1 MPLNQDEIGATLNEL
16 ITLNKDSAKGFVRA
30 KNDVEDESLAG
41 WFDRLKSE
49 RAEMVDALQHAV
61 NRLGE
66 EPEETTTAGGAL
78 SRGWLNIKSAMTIER
93 DRTDLIVLED
103 RLEHEADVLE
113 AYQEAMDGSYP
124 PDIATILQEQHA
136 QISRARQELVRRR
149 EAKEA
154 QA

>member
-1 MPLNQDEIGATLNEL
+1 MPLNQDEIGDTLNEL

-66 EPEETTTAGGAL
+66 EPEEETTAGSAL
-78 SRGWLNIKSAMTIER
+78 SRGWLNIKSAMTIEH
-93 DRTDLIVLED
+93 DKTDIIVLED

-113 AYQEAMDGSYP
+113 AYEDAMDGSYP
-124 PDIATILQEQHA
+124 PDIDSILQEQYA

-149 EAKEA
+149 EAMEA
-154 QA
+154 HT